1 MLGNIQR
8 GKCGSFECWM
18 VFVEV
23 VVVVVVVVVLVEVD
37 AMVKGRDIKIG
48 RG

>member
-1 MLGNIQR
+1 
-8 GKCGSFECWM
+8 M

>member
-1 MLGNIQR
+1 
-8 GKCGSFECWM
+8 M
-18 VFVEV
+18 VFVEVV